1 VVVLDGSP
9 SPKILFVHAAAHLA
23 VASSPLRPRW
33 LGGAAEDEEEDGE
46 KERRRAGA
54 GEGRR
59 STEVVAGTQRAM

>member
-9 SPKILFVHAAAHLA
+9 SPKIPFVRAAAHLA
-23 VASSPLRPRW
+23 VASSPRRRW